1 MIRAAFARTPF
12 TRAVR
17 AEPAPPPHLV
27 AGPHWLVLALALL
40 PLVAACTPATTGG
53 VRGHTAFAATAR
65 VETHASPQ
73 PAATVAACFRATAK
87 FLPKSRFAPL
97 GNGGARYTLQGF
109 GLWFEE
115 IDFLNV
121 PEGSRIEVRTSG
133 AYDAKWVAML
143 VRDRLEPLGACLKPK
158 DA

>member
-1 MIRAAFARTPF
+1 VKNTAFA
-12 TRAVR
+12 RAVR
-17 AEPAPPPHLV
+17 AEPAPPPRLV
-27 AGPHWLVLALALL
+27 GGPHWLVLALALL
-40 PLVAACTPATTGG
+40 PLVSACTPATTGG

-65 VETHASPQ
+65 VETHSSPK
-73 PAATVAACFRATAK
+73 PAAEVAACFRATAK
-87 FLPKSRFAPL
+87 FLPNSRFVTDASGSAHYSL
-97 GNGGARYTLQGF
+97 SGF

-143 VRDRLEPLGACLKPK
+143 VRDRLEPLGACLKK
-158 DA
+158 DI